1 MSTDNM
7 EWYIVAA
14 VVIGSVFIVILGLF
28 ALIKAFYIKVPQGT
42 ALIINDTTS
51 QPKVKFTGGLVLPV
65 IHKKEFMQISLITL
79 EIDRR
84 GKEGLICR
92 DNMRADI
99 TVAFYLR
106 VNETAE
112 DVLKVA
118 KAIGVDRASDKVAV
132 NELFNAKF
140 SKLSRR
146 LASRLTL

>member
-1 MSTDNM
+1 MSLNFS

-14 VVIGSVFIVILGLF
+14 VVIVTIFVVIMGLF

-84 GKEGLICR
+84 
-92 DNMRADI
+92 
-99 TVAFYLR
+99 V
-106 VNETAE
+106 
-112 DVLKVA
+112 
-118 KAIGVDRASDKVAV
+118 
-132 NELFNAKF
+132 
-140 SKLSRR
+140 
-146 LASRLTL
+146 